1 MRLEDVPTRPG
12 PTISTEGI
20 GTTPPP
26 VYDDVMTRPL
36 DDATDDLLE
45 NARLSLKAAHDANR
59 YEEQSRRLARRI
71 VIAFVLIFLTAA
83 VFFIGV
89 PLMGV
94 DLPPVVPVMCFITI
108 VVGSVMAHIGDS
120 PEHRAPPP
128 KRDDDG
134 GCAVGCCP
142 GPRPLKMFGESND
155 KR

>member
-1 MRLEDVPTRPG
+1 MCLEHMPTRSI
-12 PTISTEGI
+12 PTISHDGI
-20 GTTPPP
+20 GTRPPP
-26 VYDDVMTRPL
+26 VYDDMKPLPL
-36 DDATDDLLE
+36 DDAPDDLHE
-45 NARLSLKAAHDANR
+45 NARLRHKAEHDANR

>member
-1 MRLEDVPTRPG
+1 MHFYDTTPPIQETRL
-12 PTISTEGI
+12 GI
-20 GTTPPP
+20 GTRPPP
-26 VYDDVMTRPL
+26 VYDAVMTRPL
-36 DDATDDLLE
+36 DDAPDDLLE
-45 NARLSLKAAHDANR
+45 SARLRLKAEHDANR

-71 VIAFVLIFLTAA
+71 VIAFVLIVVTAG

-94 DLPPVVPVMCFITI
+94 DLPLIVPTMCFITI

-120 PEHRAPPP
+120 PEHRDPPP
-128 KRDDDG
+128 KRDDDC

-142 GPRPLKMFGESND
+142 GPRPLKMFGDSND